1 MSQNDIGTPSTTI
14 SMLTMAYT
22 GERTYSTAHVTGAT
36 VWPAAKHTRLAP
48 VTRPVASGASASAMV
63 LIRI

>member
-1 MSQNDIGTPSTTI
+1 
-14 SMLTMAYT
+14 MAYT

-36 VWPAAKHTRLAP
+36 VCPAAKHTRLAP

>member
-1 MSQNDIGTPSTTI
+1 
-14 SMLTMAYT
+14 MAYT

-36 VWPAAKHTRLAP
+36 VCLKAKHTRWRRDATGVGP
-48 VTRPVASGASASAMV
+48 ASAMV